1 MSSRPSSP
9 TPLAHGQAN
18 AQLLYL
24 PPATIAAVHLK
35 LPPFWPA
42 DLAIWFTQVESQ
54 FATRNIIQLK
64 TRFHYVIAA
73 LDPEVAAKVRDL
85 VLIYSHEPEDAPYD
99 KLRSEL
105 IKRMEASEQR
115 RLQQLLTA
123 EELNDSKPTQLLW
136 CMKTVWVMDV
146 NALLGQVDK
155 PVNWFCLYVPI
166 CT

>member
-1 MSSRPSSP
+1 MSSRPSSLS
-9 TPLAHGQAN
+9 PLAHGQAN

-54 FATRNIIQLK
+54 FATRNITQLK

-85 VLIYSHEPEDAPYD
+85 VLHLPEDAPHD

-105 IKRMEASEQR
+105 IKRTEALEQR

-123 EELNDSKPTQLLW
+123 KELDDRKLTQLLW